1 MPLKCGGI
9 CSGFQSV
16 YFQEGISGWISA
28 NSHELYRFERWR
40 SCAVHL
46 WKVHAVDAGLLS
58 CPVCQTYKTVTAVKL
73 ENHIKIHGEVRAY
86 TCPDCGKGFKQ
97 ASQLRNH
104 RVMHLDR
111 RAGPV
116 PRW

>member
-1 MPLKCGGI
+1 MEL
-9 CSGFQSV
+9 QSKSTSEQV
-16 YFQEGISGWISA
+16 FTK
-28 NSHELYRFERWR
+28 SHEFYRFERWR
-40 SCAVHL
+40 GCALHL

-58 CPVCQTYKTVTAVKL
+58 CPVCHTYKTVTAVKL